1 MKNRWKLAVL
11 TGILSLGLA
20 ACSDNGE
27 NAEEAENNS
36 DVTEEQTEEQADQA
50 AQMEEMQKKLE
61 EQHIEEDKTVAVVND
76 EEIKGEAYNSLLSDS
91 QMSYQSMGQDPTSE
105 EIAAQ
110 LKESTIDSLIGQT
123 LLLQQAEEKGYE
135 ADEEEIQ
142 QEIATLKEGYEDEA
156 QFEEVLKSSGLTLE
170 ELEAEVAKNIQYT
183 AYIENELTV
192 EEVKEE
198 DVKAYYDE
206 IVEQNSGS
214 EEAEAQIP
222 EYEEVKDRIKED
234 LERQKTQEVLAAEVE
249 KLRENASIDVK
260 I

>member
-1 MKNRWKLAVL
+1 MKNKWKLAML
-11 TGILSLGLA
+11 AGILSLGLA
-20 ACSDNGE
+20 ACSDNEE

-36 DVTEEQTEEQADQA
+36 NETEEQTEEQADQA

-61 EQHIEEDKTVAVVND
+61 EQHVEEDKTVAVVNE

-135 ADEEEIQ
+135 ADDEEIQ

-198 DVKAYYDE
+198 DVKAYYDQ

-214 EEAEAQIP
+214 EEAAAQIP

-249 KLRENASIDVK
+249 KLRENASIEVK